1 MARPFKH
8 IVIANQTALRENPSQ
23 AQLDVTVTTRQL
35 AGLTSEAAIRD
46 FRLRADQP
54 PSLGGRDQAPT
65 PPELVLA
72 ALGACQEMAYRL
84 YAETLE
90 IPLRG
95 VSVRLEG
102 RLDLR
107 GLLAA
112 DDGVRPGF
120 RAINATVELDSPAA
134 PDDLERLRATV
145 ERHCP
150 VLDMLRHVTPVKT
163 EIARAGAEAA
173 RSSGARP

>member
-1 MARPFKH
+1 MAKPFKF
-8 IVIANQTALRENPSQ
+8 IFIANQNALREHP
-23 AQLDVTVTTRQL
+23 AQGQIDVTVSTRQV
-35 AGLTSEAAIRD
+35 ARLTSEAAIRD
-46 FRLRADQP
+46 FRLRVDQP
-54 PSLGGRDQAPT
+54 PQFGGRDQAPT

-84 YAETLE
+84 YADTLE
-90 IPLRG
+90 IPLDG
-95 VSVRLEG
+95 VSVELEG

-112 DDGVRPGF
+112 DEGVRPGF
-120 RAINATVELDSPAA
+120 RAIKATVILDSPAS

-163 EIARAGAEAA
+163 ELTRANTSAA
-173 RSSGARP
+173 